1 MRRTIEKLA
10 DDRRAIQDEISRR
23 LEDLKSRAAS
33 LDAPALASELASLI
47 EAQNT
52 LIDAKDREWDAL
64 ASNHVGM
71 IFKSLEW
78 RMDGL
83 AAAAADAAG
92 LLRTFALLKDQ
103 LERLLAVL
111 EEKKLPTPAAVGE
124 LLGPIEAAAYTG
136 FENRFR
142 GSADEV
148 RRQQGPYLIHFK
160 AGGRVLDLGCG
171 RGEFLDLLR
180 DNGFRAGGVDG
191 NAQMVAI
198 CRDKG
203 HDCEEGDLLE
213 KLAARPDAS
222 LDGIFSSQ
230 VIEHVPPPY
239 LKRLIELSLAKLGPD
254 GVLLL
259 ETVNPTSVFAL
270 LQVYFLDLSHR
281 TTVHPQ
287 ALRFLMEAAGFAA
300 VEIEYSAEL
309 GEERLQSVPG
319 ADETA
324 TRLNRNIDR
333 LNALL
338 YGPANYAALG
348 RKG

>member
-10 DDRRAIQDEISRR
+10 EERRAKQDE
-23 LEDLKSRAAS
+23 LTKQLDLLKAQP
-33 LDAPALASELASLI
+33 APSDPAALAAALSSLFELQSAV
-47 EAQNT
+47 
-52 LIDAKDREWDAL
+52 IDAKDREWDAL
-64 ASNHVGM
+64 SSNHVGM

-78 RMDGL
+78 RVDRL
-83 AAAAADAAG
+83 AAAAEDAAG
-92 LLRTFALLKDQ
+92 LVKTFALLKDQ

-111 EEKKLPTPAAVGE
+111 EERKLPTPALVRAHLE
-124 LLGPIEAAAYTG
+124 PLDAAFYTA

-142 GSADEV
+142 GSEDDV
-148 RRQQGPYLIHFK
+148 RRQQGPYLVHFK
-160 AGGRVLDLGCG
+160 PGGRVLDLGCG

-180 DNGFRAGGVDG
+180 ANGFEGSGIDG

-203 HDCEEGDLLE
+203 LDCEQGDLLE
-213 KLAARPDAS
+213 KLAARPDGC

-230 VIEHVPPPY
+230 VIEHLGPAA
-239 LKRLIELSLAKLGPD
+239 LKRLVELAHAKLAPG

-270 LQVYFLDLSHR
+270 VQVYFLDFTHR
-281 TTVHPQ
+281 MPVHPE
-287 ALRFLMEAAGFAA
+287 ALRFLMEASGFSG
-300 VEIEYSAEL
+300 VEIKTSAPL

-324 TRLNRNIDR
+324 TLLNRNIDR
-333 LNALL
+333 LNAFL
-338 YGPANYAALG
+338 YAPANYAALG
-348 RKG
+348 RKA